1 MRLIII
7 NNLKQNEM
15 NDYDKIYNLINT
27 YNNEI
32 LFNKQQM
39 IKFALK
45 NSVAYNVASSK
56 LESYQRVVKDLQEIL
71 DSED

>member
-1 MRLIII
+1 
-7 NNLKQNEM
+7 M

-45 NSVAYNVASSK
+45 NAVAYNVASSK
-56 LESYQRVVKDLQEIL
+56 VESYQRVIKDLQEIL